1 VKVTFYMDV
10 HVHGAITEGLRSRGV
25 DVLTA
30 QEDGAAELDDP
41 ALLNRST
48 ELGRI
53 LFTQDQDFLR
63 EGAERQ
69 RSGEPF
75 AGVIFAAQSVAMI
88 GAYIRDLELVA
99 SASDAEEYLDRVVH
113 LPL

>member
-10 HVHGAITEGLRSRGV
+10 HVHSGITEGLRARGV

-30 QEDGAAELDDP
+30 QEDGARQLDDP
-41 ALLNRST
+41 ELLDRST

-63 EGAERQ
+63 EGAQRQ
-69 RSGEPF
+69 RSGESF
-75 AGVIFAAQSVAMI
+75 AGIIYAPQSVPMI
-88 GAYIRDLELVA
+88 GSYIRDLELIALA
-99 SASDAEEYLDRVVH
+99 SEVEEYANRVLH

>member
-10 HVHGAITEGLRSRGV
+10 HVHSAITEGLRSRGV

-30 QEDGAAELDDP
+30 QEDDAAELDDP
-41 ALLNRST
+41 ALLNRSS

-75 AGVIFAAQSVAMI
+75 AGIVFAAQASAMI
-88 GAYIRDLELVA
+88 GPYIRDLELIALA
-99 SASDAEEYLDRVVH
+99 SVAEEYSNRLIH